1 MNKRLLVQE
10 VLRASEN
17 PRHPIG
23 RGTSERLGSMTS
35 GRCLS
40 DSWSGISMQRF
51 VADGTTTIILMGGK
65 WPLIHLL

>member
-23 RGTSERLGSMTS
+23 RGTTLRLGSMTS
-35 GRCLS
+35 DRRQRDKS
-40 DSWSGISMQRF
+40 AGISEQRF
-51 VADGTTTIILMGGK
+51 DRRRKATTILMG
-65 WPLIHLL
+65 

>member
-23 RGTSERLGSMTS
+23 RMERLGSMNS
-35 GRCLS
+35 GRRLS
-40 DSWSGISMQRF
+40 DSSAGISEQRF
-51 VADGTTTIILMGGK
+51 DRRRKATTILMG
-65 WPLIHLL
+65 